1 MKTLESTKTRKV
13 KTIEVKY
20 SNMTFIVQSYSH
32 FITTVKNPDWSKNKY
47 TATIKETGEGI
58 GMMGGRD
65 LIKKQM
71 ELINSRPD
79 LFLR

>member
-32 FITTVKNPDWSKNKY
+32 FITTVKKPDWSKNKY
-47 TATIKETGEGI
+47 TATIKETNEEI
-58 GMMGGRD
+58 GVVGGRD

-79 LFLR
+79 LFLK

>member
-1 MKTLESTKTRKV
+1 MKTIENTTTRKV
-13 KTIEVKY
+13 KSIELQY
-20 SNMTFIVQSYSH
+20 SNMTFIVESYSH
-32 FITTVKNPDWSKNKY
+32 FIIAVNNPSWSKNKY